1 MKIVISGLGKVGEVL
16 ARDLSHEKQDVIV
29 IDRDEEKV
37 EKLIMSVDVT
47 GIAGSASFLDVQME
61 AGVDDC
67 DVFIAVTP
75 DDETNIIAGIT
86 AKKLGARYVIC
97 RVRSPEYSEQFD
109 FLRESLGI
117 NMLINPD
124 QEASREIENILLF
137 PAALSVEHF
146 GGTRVFM
153 VQTVLSKDSLL
164 AGKSLGEIGRGYG
177 NVLIG
182 VVERGDEVFI
192 PDGSFILLAGDNLYL
207 TGESREILRF
217 LHTNNN
223 ELYRPKSALIVGG
236 GRITRYLL
244 ARLNKHKIK
253 VKVIEYDEV
262 TANLLA
268 SEHPDAEIVLAD
280 GTDQKILREER
291 MQNYDAVISLT
302 GIDEENLLISLYAAQ
317 QGVKST
323 ITKVNRTNLLKVLEN
338 VGLKAIVTPNKVIA
352 DNIIRFV
359 RSLQNTAGSSI
370 ESFHRIGEGKVEALQ
385 FRVAD
390 DSKVCNQPLRDL
402 ETKPDI
408 LILCI
413 LRNNIIIFPDGNDSI
428 QGGDSVIIVTK
439 EPNFQD
445 IADVLKE
452 G

>member
-1 MKIVISGLGKVGEVL
+1 MKIIISGLGKVGEVL
-16 ARDLSHEKQDVIV
+16 ASDLSREQHDVVV
-29 IDRDEEKV
+29 IDQDEDKV
-37 EKLIMSVDVT
+37 DRLIMSVDAT

-67 DVFIAVTP
+67 DIFIAVTP

-97 RVRSPEYSEQFD
+97 RVRSPEYSSQFD

-117 NMLINPD
+117 DMLINPD
-124 QEASREIENILLF
+124 REAAREIENILLF

-153 VQTVLSKDSLL
+153 VQTIFAEDSILV
-164 AGKSLGEIGRGYG
+164 GKSLSEIGRGYG
-177 NVLIG
+177 NVLVG
-182 VVERGDEVFI
+182 VVEREDEIFI
-192 PDGSFILLAGDNLYL
+192 PDGNFVLLAGDNLYL
-207 TGESREILRF
+207 TGESGEILHF
-217 LHTNNN
+217 LHTNNS
-223 ELYRPKSALIVGG
+223 ELYRPRSALIVGG

-244 ARLNKHKIK
+244 NRLNKYRIKIK
-253 VKVIEYDEV
+253 VIENKEEIAD
-262 TANLLA
+262 LLA
-268 SEHPDAEIVLAD
+268 SEHPEAEIVFAD

-302 GIDEENLLISLYAAQ
+302 GIDEENLLISLFAAQ

-323 ITKVNRTNLLKVLEN
+323 ITKVNRTNLLKVLEHA
-338 VGLKAIVTPNKVIA
+338 GLQAIVTPNKVIA
-352 DNIIRFV
+352 DNIIRYV
-359 RSLQNTAGSSI
+359 RSLQNSEGSAI
-370 ESFHRIGEGKVEALQ
+370 ESLHRIGEGKVEALQ
-385 FRVAD
+385 FRVAC
-390 DSKVCNQPLRDL
+390 DSKVCDKTLRDL
-402 ETKPDI
+402 NTKPGI

-413 LRNNIIIFPDGNDSI
+413 LRKNEIIFPGGDDKIQGNDR
-428 QGGDSVIIVTK
+428 VIIVTT

-445 IADVLKE
+445 IADILQE